1 MRHLLKKIFGTPKPA
16 PQVLSY
22 TGMPAWLDQQD
33 EAARNELAS
42 GILGPMADIR
52 NAIARTQLLLATLA
66 GAEHDPVMHPK
77 LKTIAKN
84 SLPQFV
90 RAMKSATAKELPD
103 DPEEFYTA
111 AAECL
116 KNCLQAIRGPGR
128 YLQAIFPEETKSV
141 RLAVD
146 EMGRGIN
153 TINPLLGAYRKRNA
167 EIRSARAIMDEIGSL
182 REDYTSSEERAG
194 RIRARITGF
203 EERSA
208 AIERELANLPKDSAM
223 HEIEELKQSLADLV
237 CQRDDAVRTY
247 SSLSMTASHV
257 IRKAEKLA
265 ARDHHSPEVS
275 LLRTAIEILSDHDIP
290 APDLLDTRLAAA
302 CPVIVKMIESDQ
314 IALKNKEERA
324 MFSDTPR
331 FRSEIG
337 AACTA
342 LRTLEERCQQAESAL
357 ATHRITVSMQSLTRE
372 KAQLAVMLAREKEVL
387 SDLTEWQ
394 TKTMEHIPALYAD
407 LRHRITALSQ
417 ETLVLEEYGT
427 LPAPAPVAGSD
438 S

>member
-1 MRHLLKKIFGTPKPA
+1 MRDLLKKIFGTPKPA
-16 PQVLSY
+16 PQVLPY
-22 TGMPAWLDQQD
+22 AGMPAWLDRQE
-33 EAARNELAS
+33 EAACKELAS

-52 NAIARTQLLLATLA
+52 NAIAHLQLHLATLA

-90 RAMKSATAKELPD
+90 RAMKSSTAKELPD

-111 AAECL
+111 AAECVN
-116 KNCLQAIRGPGR
+116 NCLLAIRGPGR
-128 YLQAIFPEETKSV
+128 YLQAIFPEETKLI

-153 TINPLLGAYRKRNA
+153 TVNPLLAAYRKRTA
-167 EIRSARAIMDEIGSL
+167 EIRSARAIMEEIGSL
-182 REDYTSSEERAG
+182 REDYARSEERAG
-194 RIRARITGF
+194 RMQARIT
-203 EERSA
+203 EYMERSA
-208 AIERELANLPKDSAM
+208 AIETELANLPQDSAM
-223 HEIEELKQSLADLV
+223 HEIEELKQELADLV
-237 CQRDDAVRTY
+237 RQRDEAMRTY

-265 ARDHHSPEVS
+265 ARDHHAPEVS
-275 LLRTAIEILSDHDIP
+275 ALRTAMEMLSDHDLP
-290 APDLLDTRLAAA
+290 APELLDTRLAAA
-302 CPVIVKMIESDQ
+302 CPVIVQMTDAGQ

-337 AACTA
+337 AACTL
-342 LRTLEERCQQAESAL
+342 LRSLEERCHQAESAL
-357 ATHRITVSMQSLTRE
+357 ASHRITVSMQSLARE

-394 TKTMEHIPALYAD
+394 TKTMEHIPALYTD
-407 LRHRITALSQ
+407 LRNRITVLSL
-417 ETLVLEEYGT
+417 ETLVLVEYGT
-427 LPAPAPVAGSD
+427 LPAPATVPGNS

>member
-1 MRHLLKKIFGTPKPA
+1 MRDLLKKIFGTTKPA

-33 EAARNELAS
+33 ETAQSELAS
-42 GILGPMADIR
+42 GIRQPMADIR
-52 NAIARTQLLLATLA
+52 NAVAHLQLHLATLA

-90 RAMKSATAKELPD
+90 RAMKSATAKDLPE

-111 AAECL
+111 AAECV

-128 YLQAIFPEETKSV
+128 YLQAIFPEETKSI
-141 RLAVD
+141 RLAID

-153 TINPLLGAYRKRNA
+153 TVNPLLGAYRKRSA

-182 REDYTSSEERAG
+182 REDYTRSEERA
-194 RIRARITGF
+194 RRMQARIT
-203 EERSA
+203 EITERSA
-208 AIERELANLPKDSAM
+208 AIEAELAHLPEDPAM
-223 HEIEELKQSLADLV
+223 HEIEEMKRALDDLAG
-237 CQRDDAVRTY
+237 QRDDAVRTY

-265 ARDHHSPEVS
+265 ARDHHTPEVS
-275 LLRTAIEILSDHDIP
+275 LIRTTMEILSSHDIP

-302 CPVIVKMIESDQ
+302 CPVIVQMIDSGQ
-314 IALKNKEERA
+314 IALKNKEERTL
-324 MFSDTPR
+324 FSDIPR

-342 LRTLEERCQQAESAL
+342 LCSLEERCRQAESAL
-357 ATHRITVSMQSLTRE
+357 AAHRITLSMQSLARE
-372 KAQLAVMLAREKEVL
+372 KAQLAVMLTREQETL

-407 LRHRITALSQ
+407 LRNRIKDLSA
-417 ETLVLEEYGT
+417 ETLILEEYGA
-427 LPAPAPVAGSD
+427 LPAPVQVAGND

>member
-1 MRHLLKKIFGTPKPA
+1 MRDLLKKLFGTPKPA

-22 TGMPAWLDQQD
+22 SGMPAWLDGQE
-33 EAARNELAS
+33 EAAREELS
-42 GILGPMADIR
+42 RGIRQPMADIR
-52 NAIARTQLLLATLA
+52 NARAHLQLHLATLA

-90 RAMKSATAKELPD
+90 RAMKSSTAKELPE

-111 AAECL
+111 AAESV
-116 KNCLQAIRGPGR
+116 KNCLLAIKGPGR
-128 YLQAIFPEETKSV
+128 YLQAIFPEETKLI

-153 TINPLLGAYRKRNA
+153 TANPLLAACRKRTA
-167 EIRSARAIMDEIGSL
+167 EIRSARAIMEEIASL
-182 REDYTSSEERAG
+182 RKDYTGSEERAG
-194 RIRARITGF
+194 RMQARIT
-203 EERSA
+203 EYTERSA
-208 AIERELANLPKDSAM
+208 AIEAELACLPQDPAM
-223 HEIEELKQSLADLV
+223 HEIESLKQELAVLV
-237 CQRDDAVRTY
+237 RQRDEAMRTY

-265 ARDHHSPEVS
+265 ARDPHAKEVFA
-275 LLRTAIEILSDHDIP
+275 LRTAMEMLSGHDLP
-290 APDLLDTRLAAA
+290 SPDLLDTRLAAA
-302 CPVIVKMIESDQ
+302 CPVIVQMTDAGQ

-337 AACTA
+337 AACT
-342 LRTLEERCQQAESAL
+342 LLSSLEERCRTAESVL
-357 ATHRITVSMQSLTRE
+357 ASHRITVAMQSLARE

-394 TKTMEHIPALYAD
+394 TKTMEHIPALYTD
-407 LRHRITALSQ
+407 LRNRITSLSG
-417 ETLVLEEYGT
+417 ETLVLEDYGT
-427 LPAPAPVAGSD
+427 LPAPVQAAGNTS
-438 S
+438 

>member
-1 MRHLLKKIFGTPKPA
+1 
-16 PQVLSY
+16 
-22 TGMPAWLDQQD
+22 MPAWLNEQE

-42 GILGPMADIR
+42 GILVPMADIR

-90 RAMKSATAKELPD
+90 RAMKSSTAKELPE

-111 AAECL
+111 AAECV

-128 YLQAIFPEETKSV
+128 YLQAIFPEETKSI
-141 RLAVD
+141 RHAVD
-146 EMGRGIN
+146 ELGRGIN
-153 TINPLLGAYRKRNA
+153 TINPLLGAYRQRNA
-167 EIRSARAIMDEIGSL
+167 EIRSARAFMDEIGSL
-182 REDYTSSEERAG
+182 REDYTRSEERAG
-194 RIRARITGF
+194 RIQARITGF

-208 AIERELANLPKDSAM
+208 AIDVELAQFPQDPAL
-223 HEIEELKQSLADLV
+223 HEIEEMRQELTDLV
-237 CQRDDAVRTY
+237 CQRDDAVRIY

-265 ARDHHSPEVS
+265 ARDHHTPEVS
-275 LLRTAIEILSDHDIP
+275 CLRMAMEILSNPDFP
-290 APDLLDTRLAAA
+290 APDLLDTHLTAA
-302 CPVIVKMIESDQ
+302 CPVIVQMIESGQ

-342 LRTLEERCQQAESAL
+342 LCSLEVRCHQAESAL

-387 SDLTEWQ
+387 FDLTEWQ
-394 TKTMEHIPALYAD
+394 TKTLEHIPVLYAD
-407 LRHRITALSQ
+407 LRNRITGLSR
-417 ETLVLEEYGT
+417 ETLVLEEYST
-427 LPAPAPVAGSD
+427 LAAPVPVAGND